1 MDAHTFHRV
10 ALPSATLAFLFLA
23 MVLPTL
29 RLRRRGGGSA
39 FVLHQRVN
47 PFQRLIGVAMGVF
60 VLGMTAWSALYAAT
74 GGAGLG
80 LWAVPQAVRWAG
92 WTLVAAGLGVV
103 LVAQVQMGASWRIG
117 IDREPTALVT
127 RGLFTV
133 VRNPIFAG
141 MLWVVT
147 GVALVTPGAWTVM
160 AWVDYVLLVSLQV
173 RLEEAHLLRLH
184 GEDYA
189 AYASRVG
196 RFWPGVGR
204 LSPTSHAQEGM
215 APRVTP

>member
-1 MDAHTFHRV
+1 MDALLSHRA
-10 ALPSATLAFLFLA
+10 ALPVATLAFLLFA

-29 RLRRRGGGSA
+29 RHRRQSGGSA

-47 PFQRLIGVAMGVF
+47 PFQRLVGAGMGLLV
-60 VLGMTAWSALYAAT
+60 VGLTAWSALYAT
-74 GGAGLG
+74 RGGEPLG
-80 LWAVPQAVRWAG
+80 VWPVPDAVRWAG
-92 WTLVAAGLGVV
+92 WSLMGAGLGLV
-103 LVAQVQMGASWRIG
+103 LLAQAQMGASWRIG
-117 IDREPTALVT
+117 IDREPTTLVT

-141 MLWVVT
+141 MLWVLT
-147 GVALVTPGAWTVM
+147 GVVLVTPSAWTVM
-160 AWVDYVLLVSLQV
+160 AWFDAALLVSLQA

-184 GEDYA
+184 GDSYL

-204 LSPTSHAQEGM
+204 LTP
-215 APRVTP
+215 APDAG